1 MNRQFAVVLLGFLV
15 LAGWHLPA
23 QAAVTANKGGG
34 FIITH
39 TATLPATPAQ
49 VWALLLRPSQ
59 WWSQAHTWS
68 GNAANLSLNAAPG
81 GCFCETLPNG
91 GFVEHARIIY
101 AAPGAMLRL
110 SGGLGPLQGE
120 AISGTLT
127 IALTAAGDGQ
137 TTLTFTY
144 VVGGH
149 AQFDPS
155 AIAPAV
161 DGVIGEQHTR
171 LVKLITT
178 GKAGD

>member
-1 MNRQFAVVLLGFLV
+1 MTRTFLAVLLSFWA
-15 LAGWHLPA
+15 LATQPS
-23 QAAVTANKGGG
+23 AAHATVTSSQGGG
-34 FIITH
+34 FVITH
-39 TATLPATPAQ
+39 RATLPTTPAQ
-49 VWALLLRPSQ
+49 IWALLLRPSQ

-68 GNAANLSLNAAPG
+68 GNAANLTLNAAPG

-91 GFVEHARIIY
+91 GFAEHARIIY

-110 SGGLGPLQGE
+110 SGGFGPLQGE

-127 IALTAAGDGQ
+127 IALTSAGDGQ
-137 TTLTFTY
+137 TALTFTY
-144 VVGGH
+144 VVGGQ
-149 AQFDPS
+149 AQYDLS

-178 GKAGD
+178 GKAE